1 MAKRSNYLPKRTKQ
15 KIDDAVAVYQEA
27 IPKIETAAIGIV
39 EQLKVADDLGP
50 CIHFIKHRVKDP
62 SHLTE
67 KLVRKTLAART
78 DGKDY
83 EVDAKSLFSQITDL
97 IGIRILHL
105 HTSQL
110 PRMHLSLLQ
119 FFEDQRLTLVET
131 PFAVCWDSENREFYK
146 SIGLD
151 VRDDSSMYTSVHYV
165 FELNQ
170 AAAYRC
176 ELQVRTVMDEV
187 WGEVSHKVN
196 YPSESPSSSC
206 KDQLKVLARL
216 TSGCVRLVDSIFE
229 SDRQARDTS

>member
-1 MAKRSNYLPKRTKQ
+1 MAKKAAKLTKSTT
-15 KIDDAVAVYQEA
+15 KSINTAVSEFKVSV
-27 IPKIETAAIGIV
+27 PKIESAAIGIV
-39 EQLKVADDLGP
+39 EQLKVADGLIDTV
-50 CIHFIKHRVKDP
+50 HFIKHRVKDP
-62 SHLTE
+62 DHLTD
-67 KLVRKTLAART
+67 KLIRKAIKAKSEGV
-78 DGKDY
+78 DFD
-83 EVDAKSLFSQITDL
+83 VDAKSLFKKVTDL

-110 PRMHLSLLQ
+110 PGMHESLLQ
-119 FFEDQRLTLVET
+119 FFQDQRLELVEE
-131 PFAVCWDSENREFYK
+131 PFAICWDSESRGFYEG
-146 SIGLD
+146 IGLK
-151 VRDDSSMYTSVHYV
+151 VRDDPSMYTSVHYV

-229 SDRQARDTS
+229 SDRQSRGIR